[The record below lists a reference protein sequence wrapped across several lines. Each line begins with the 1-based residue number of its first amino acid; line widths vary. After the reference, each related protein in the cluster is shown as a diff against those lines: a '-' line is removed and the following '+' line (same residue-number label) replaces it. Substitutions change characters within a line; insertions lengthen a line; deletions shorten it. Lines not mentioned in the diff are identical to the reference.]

1 MDLEMESDG
10 TRDEFRCITYKYVA
24 FKIRN
29 GKMFGEQCCY
39 RGRGTDF
46 EDALFEPAPRYLSI
60 ILSTHYN
67 SDQGLIAA
75 ERKIDVRGRVEEEGR
90 SAQINQKAIT
100 DKGQRRKKHSVED

>member
-1 MDLEMESDG
+1 MLLSRQRDG
-10 TRDEFRCITYKYVA
+10 FRRCSLRT
-24 FKIRN
+24 
-29 GKMFGEQCCY
+29 CS
-39 RGRGTDF
+39 
-46 EDALFEPAPRYLSI
+46 LSI

-90 SAQINQKAIT
+90 GAQINQKAIT

>member
-1 MDLEMESDG
+1 MESDG

-90 SAQINQKAIT
+90 GAQINQKAIT